1 MIQQQHVETVLKWCE
16 TRYAPDPRVVVF
28 DIEPV
33 VDGKAIV
40 LEGVVSEPH
49 LAERAIECVKSHY
62 DPKRVSDSIRVL
74 THQQSPRTTDA
85 AITPVR
91 DEPAP
96 DGEQVT
102 QLLYG
107 APIDAFDESGG
118 WTRVRTIDNY
128 IGWIRTTDVTD
139 RVDIDVDAVLGT
151 SGIHADDEGPT
162 FYAGVECEVID
173 ETDAEAQVQ
182 FRTGRRDT
190 LSAEA
195 IERPE
200 DWPTG
205 DSIVAAARHYMGTE
219 YEWGGMTTE
228 GIDCSGLVWMAYHR
242 NGITLARDADHQ
254 RRFGDPVERDELSA
268 GDLLFFPGH
277 VAISLGGDE
286 YLHASGSVGC
296 VTTSSFDPDGE
307 DYLSDL
313 DEDFECAR
321 RVV

>member
-1 MIQQQHVETVLKWCE
+1 MIQQQHIETVLKWCE
-16 TRYAPDPRVVVF
+16 IRHASDPRVAVF
-28 DIEPV
+28 DLKPV
-33 VDGKAIV
+33 IDGETIV
-40 LEGVVSEPH
+40 LKGIVSEPH
-49 LAERAIECVKSHY
+49 LADRAVDCVKTRY
-62 DPKRVSDSIRVL
+62 DSKSVTASIRVL
-74 THQQSPRTTDA
+74 AQQQEPRTVNT
-85 AITPVR
+85 AIVPVR
-91 DEPAP
+91 SEPNP

-118 WTRVRTIDNY
+118 WTRVRTMDNY
-128 IGWIRTTDVTD
+128 IGWIRTVDVTD

-151 SGIHADDEGPT
+151 SGINPDNDGPT

-173 ETDAEAQVQ
+173 ETDAEVQVR
-182 FRTGRRDT
+182 FRTGRRETVPDG
-190 LSAEA
+190 A

-205 DSIVAAARHYMGTE
+205 DSIVAAARHYTGTE

-254 RRFGDPVERDELSA
+254 RRFGEPVERDELSA

-277 VAISLGGDE
+277 VAISLGDDE

-296 VTTSSFDPDGE
+296 VTTSSFDPERE